1 MESRD
6 ALFTILAVVAG
17 VFVVSQATASI
28 GDETTDSSG
37 NVITTDPYLTQDT
50 TIMQPTTE
58 QKINAFIR
66 MIYQL
71 ESNGRYDS
79 LVGGRFFTDY
89 SHHPAQLGYK
99 SPAGWTTNAAGTN
112 YYNPAMNS
120 SAAGAGQ
127 FIYGT
132 WDGLR
137 NALGLPDFTPA
148 SQDAAMQLL
157 LQQIGAIDAI
167 TNDDI
172 DGALRLASAQWASLP
187 YATAG
192 QHPKS
197 LAVAMNTYN
206 NFLG

>member
-1 MESRD
+1 MEQRD

-28 GDETTDSSG
+28 GDDTTDSSG
-37 NVITTDPYLTQDT
+37 NVLTTDPYLTQDT
-50 TIMQPTTE
+50 TIMQPTTD

-79 LVGGRFFTDY
+79 LVGGRFFSDF
-89 SHHPAQLGYK
+89 SHHPAELGYSAPSGWK
-99 SPAGWTTNAAGTN
+99 SNGTN

-132 WDGLR
+132 WTPLAS
-137 NALGLPDFTPA
+137 ALGITDFTPA
-148 SQDAAMQLL
+148 SQDAAMQLK

-192 QHPKS
+192 QHPKT